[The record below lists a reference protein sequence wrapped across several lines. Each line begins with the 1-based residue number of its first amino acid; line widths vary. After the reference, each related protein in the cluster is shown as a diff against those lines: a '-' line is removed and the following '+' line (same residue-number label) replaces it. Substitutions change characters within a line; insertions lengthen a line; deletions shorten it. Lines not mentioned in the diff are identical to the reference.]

1 MPELNREKFIE
12 QIELNQGIL
21 HKVCGMFCNVAH
33 DKEDLYQE
41 IILQLWKSWPNF
53 KGNSK
58 LSTWMYR
65 IALNTAISMSAKIKR
80 HKPVQ
85 DSPAN
90 DVGTLDNDDELV
102 SEEDIQSLHNAISKL
117 SDIERAVILLY
128 LEEKSYEEIAE
139 ITGLTKT
146 NVGVRILRI
155 KKKLEV
161 EMKKGRLYER

>member
-1 MPELNREKFIE
+1 MPELNREEFIE

-21 HKVCGMFCNVAH
+21 HKVCGMFCNVSH

-41 IILQLWKSWPNF
+41 IILQLWKSWPKF

-65 IALNTAISMSAKIKR
+65 VALNTAISMSAKTKK

-85 DSPAN
+85 DSPTREGSI
-90 DVGTLDNDDELV
+90 DDDESV
-102 SEEDIQSLHNAISKL
+102 TEEDINLLHKAISKL

-139 ITGLTKT
+139 ITGLSKS

>member
-1 MPELNREKFIE
+1 MPGQDREVFIE

-21 HKVCGMFCNVAH
+21 HKVCGMFHDNIQ

-41 IILQLWKSWPNF
+41 IIIQLWKSWNNF

-65 IALNTAISMSAKIKR
+65 VALNTAISMSVSSKKQTKAR
-80 HKPVQ
+80 
-85 DSPAN
+85 SLSLN
-90 DVGTLDNDDELV
+90 DLKYSDETNTDV
-102 SEEDIQSLHNAISKL
+102 SNEDIRALYKAISTL
-117 SDIERAVILLY
+117 SKIEKAVILLY

-139 ITGLTKT
+139 ITGLSKS

-155 KKKLEV
+155 KRKLEEV
-161 EMKKGRLYER
+161 MQKILAQ